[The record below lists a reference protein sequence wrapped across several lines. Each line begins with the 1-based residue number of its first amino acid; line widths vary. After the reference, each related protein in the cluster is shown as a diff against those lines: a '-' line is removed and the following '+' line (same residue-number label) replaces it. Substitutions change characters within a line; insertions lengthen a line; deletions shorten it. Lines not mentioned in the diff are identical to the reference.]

1 MRAAPDVA
9 LSNRF
14 TLGFDARR
22 RRFRL
27 MTQFGSSL
35 ERRLDAGAS
44 KAQGDVG
51 RIGNTR
57 RDAP

>member
-1 MRAAPDVA
+1 MPR
-9 LSNRF
+9 
-14 TLGFDARR
+14 FDARHR
-22 RRFRL
+22 DLRL

-35 ERRLDAGAS
+35 EHCLDAGAS

-57 RDAP
+57 RDAQ